1 MRWAGLGG
9 PMGLSETG
17 LRLLGSPAGRSVTH
31 LIFRLGLLEPE
42 QWNPPELVAGPS
54 SSAGDEVGRSFSSVF

>member
-1 MRWAGLGG
+1 MRKAGLGG

-17 LRLLGSPAGRSVTH
+17 FRLLGSPAGRSVTH
-31 LIFRLGLLEPE
+31 LIFQLGLLEPE